1 MDLTIGKQGEK
12 TPFVQTGTVLP
23 KYLIKKPNAKNLLRG
38 QQMSTEQVFKAKL
51 KWPVSIKA
59 NGSSSD
65 GVTLN
70 LSTNGAYIRCVKPL
84 RLNEV
89 FDMTLQVPN
98 SDDSIEAE
106 VEVVLSNIYGPDD
119 DISPRGMIIR
129 FLDLADE
136 DRRII
141 AKAIFKHLESDKEK
155 IDPKKLQTLQ
165 TLTIDPN
172 EIDSEAA

>member
-1 MDLTIGKQGEK
+1 
-12 TPFVQTGTVLP
+12 
-23 KYLIKKPNAKNLLRG
+23 
-38 QQMSTEQVFKAKL
+38 MSTEQTVKAKL

-59 NGSSSD
+59 NGSSSE
-65 GVTLN
+65 GVTVN

-98 SDDSIEAE
+98 SDDSLETQ
-106 VEVVLSNIYGPDD
+106 VEVVLSNMYGPDD
-119 DISPRGMIIR
+119 EISPRGMIVR

-141 AKAIFKHLESDKEK
+141 AKAILKHLESDKEK
-155 IDPKKLQTLQ
+155 VDSKKLQTLQ

-172 EIDSEAA
+172 EIGSEAA

>member
-1 MDLTIGKQGEK
+1 MSIKQ
-12 TPFVQTGTVLP
+12 VV
-23 KYLIKKPNAKNLLRG
+23 
-38 QQMSTEQVFKAKL
+38 KAKL

-70 LSTNGAYIRCVKPL
+70 LSTNQAYIKCAKPL

-98 SDDSIEAE
+98 SDDSIEVK

-119 DISPRGMIIR
+119 DISPRGMIVR
-129 FLDLADE
+129 FLEISSE
-136 DRRII
+136 DRKIM
-141 AKAIFKHLESDKEK
+141 AKAILQQLQSDNEE
-155 IDPKKLQTLQ
+155 IDSKQLKALK
-165 TLTIDPN
+165 TLTIDPK
-172 EIDSEAA
+172 EIGPKPA

>member
-1 MDLTIGKQGEK
+1 
-12 TPFVQTGTVLP
+12 
-23 KYLIKKPNAKNLLRG
+23 
-38 QQMSTEQVFKAKL
+38 MSREQVVKAKL
-51 KWPVSIKA
+51 KWPVSMKA

-70 LSTNGAYIRCVKPL
+70 LSTNGAYIKCAKPL

-89 FDMTLQVPN
+89 FAMTLQVPN

-106 VEVVLSNIYGPDD
+106 VEVVFSNIYGPDD
-119 DISPRGMIIR
+119 DISPRGMIVR
-129 FLDLADE
+129 FLDLADK

-141 AKAIFKHLESDKEK
+141 AKGIFQQLQSDNAE
-155 IDPKKLQTLQ
+155 IDPKNLQTLQ

-172 EIDSEAA
+172 EPGSEGT

>member
-1 MDLTIGKQGEK
+1 
-12 TPFVQTGTVLP
+12 
-23 KYLIKKPNAKNLLRG
+23 
-38 QQMSTEQVFKAKL
+38 MSTEQAIKAKL
-51 KWPVSIKA
+51 KWLVSIKD
-59 NGSSSD
+59 NGNSSE

-70 LSTNGAYIRCVKPL
+70 LSTNQAYIRCAKPL

-119 DISPRGMIIR
+119 EISPRGMIVR
-129 FLDLADE
+129 FLEISSE

-141 AKAIFKHLESDKEK
+141 AKAIFKHLESDKETV
-155 IDPKKLQTLQ
+155 DPKKLQTLQ

>member
-1 MDLTIGKQGEK
+1 
-12 TPFVQTGTVLP
+12 
-23 KYLIKKPNAKNLLRG
+23 
-38 QQMSTEQVFKAKL
+38 MSSEQAIKAKL

-59 NGSSSD
+59 NGSSSE

-70 LSTNGAYIRCVKPL
+70 LSTNQAYIKCAKPL

-89 FDMTLQVPN
+89 FDMTLRVPN
-98 SDDSIEAE
+98 SDDSIEVQ

-119 DISPRGMIIR
+119 EISPRGMIVH

-136 DRRII
+136 DRRTI

-155 IDPKKLQTLQ
+155 VDPKKLQTLQ
-165 TLTIDPN
+165 TLTIEPD

>member
-1 MDLTIGKQGEK
+1 MDLTIGKQRK
-12 TPFVQTGTVLP
+12 NTPFTQSGTVFP

-38 QQMSTEQVFKAKL
+38 QQMSTEQVVKAKL

-59 NGSSSD
+59 NGTSSD

-70 LSTNGAYIRCVKPL
+70 LSTNQAYIRCAKPL
-84 RLNEV
+84 RLYEV
-89 FDMTLQVPN
+89 LDVILKVPDT
-98 SDDSIEAE
+98 DDSIEVE
-106 VEVVLSNIYGPDD
+106 VEVVFSNIYGPDD
-119 DISPRGMIIR
+119 DISPRGMIVR

>member
-1 MDLTIGKQGEK
+1 
-12 TPFVQTGTVLP
+12 
-23 KYLIKKPNAKNLLRG
+23 
-38 QQMSTEQVFKAKL
+38 MSTEQAVKAKL

-70 LSTNGAYIRCVKPL
+70 LSTNQAHIRCVKPL
-84 RLNEV
+84 SLNEV

-119 DISPRGMIIR
+119 EISPRGMIVR
-129 FLDLADE
+129 FLELSSE
-136 DRRII
+136 DRRNI
-141 AKAIFKHLESDKEK
+141 AKAIFQQLESDNVE
-155 IDPKKLQTLQ
+155 IDPKNLQTLQ
-165 TLTIDPN
+165 TLIIEP
-172 EIDSEAA
+172 EQVEAVTK

>member
-1 MDLTIGKQGEK
+1 
-12 TPFVQTGTVLP
+12 
-23 KYLIKKPNAKNLLRG
+23 
-38 QQMSTEQVFKAKL
+38 MSTEQVVKAKL

-70 LSTNGAYIRCVKPL
+70 LSTNQAYIKCAKPL

-98 SDDSIEAE
+98 SDDSIEVQ

-119 DISPRGMIIR
+119 DISPRGMIVR
-129 FLDLADE
+129 FLEISSE
-136 DRRII
+136 DRKIM
-141 AKAIFKHLESDKEK
+141 AKAILQQLQSDNEE
-155 IDPKKLQTLQ
+155 IDSKQLKALK
-165 TLTIDPN
+165 TLTIDQKAIGPPP
-172 EIDSEAA
+172 A

>member
-1 MDLTIGKQGEK
+1 
-12 TPFVQTGTVLP
+12 
-23 KYLIKKPNAKNLLRG
+23 
-38 QQMSTEQVFKAKL
+38 MSREQVVKAKL

-59 NGSSSD
+59 NGSSSE
-65 GVTLN
+65 GVTLT
-70 LSTNGAYIRCVKPL
+70 LSTNGAYIRCAKPL

-98 SDDSIEAE
+98 SDDSIETQ
-106 VEVVLSNIYGPDD
+106 VEVVLSNMYGPDD
-119 DISPRGMIIR
+119 EISPRGMIVR

-155 IDPKKLQTLQ
+155 LDPKKLQTLQ
-165 TLTIDPN
+165 TLTINPN
-172 EIDSEAA
+172 EIVSEAA

>member
-1 MDLTIGKQGEK
+1 MKL
-12 TPFVQTGTVLP
+12 
-23 KYLIKKPNAKNLLRG
+23 
-38 QQMSTEQVFKAKL
+38 L
-51 KWPVSIKA
+51 KWHVSIKA

-65 GVTLN
+65 GVTIN

-98 SDDSIEAE
+98 SDDSIEVQ
-106 VEVVLSNIYGPDD
+106 VEVVLSNMYGSDD
-119 DISPRGMIIR
+119 EISPRGMIVR

-141 AKAIFKHLESDKEK
+141 AKAIFKHLESDNEK
-155 IDPKKLQTLQ
+155 VDPKKLQTLQ

-172 EIDSEAA
+172 EIGSEAA

>member
-1 MDLTIGKQGEK
+1 M
-12 TPFVQTGTVLP
+12 
-23 KYLIKKPNAKNLLRG
+23 
-38 QQMSTEQVFKAKL
+38 
-51 KWPVSIKA
+51 
-59 NGSSSD
+59 
-65 GVTLN
+65 
-70 LSTNGAYIRCVKPL
+70 STNGAYIRCVKPL
-84 RLNEV
+84 RLNEIL
-89 FDMTLQVPN
+89 DMTLQVPN

-106 VEVVLSNIYGPDD
+106 VEVVLSNMYGPDD
-119 DISPRGMIIR
+119 EISPRGMIVR

>member
-1 MDLTIGKQGEK
+1 
-12 TPFVQTGTVLP
+12 
-23 KYLIKKPNAKNLLRG
+23 
-38 QQMSTEQVFKAKL
+38 MSKEQAVKAKL

-59 NGSSSD
+59 NGSSSE

-70 LSTNGAYIRCVKPL
+70 LSTNQAYIRCAKPL

-89 FDMTLQVPN
+89 FDMILQVPN

-119 DISPRGMIIR
+119 EISPRGMIVR

-141 AKAIFKHLESDKEK
+141 AKAIFKQLESDNVE

-172 EIDSEAA
+172 EIGSGAA

>member
-1 MDLTIGKQGEK
+1 
-12 TPFVQTGTVLP
+12 
-23 KYLIKKPNAKNLLRG
+23 
-38 QQMSTEQVFKAKL
+38 MSTEQVVKAKL
-51 KWPVSIKA
+51 KLPVSIKA
-59 NGSSSD
+59 NGNSSD

-70 LSTNGAYIRCVKPL
+70 LSTNGAYIKCAKPL

-98 SDDSIEAE
+98 SNDSIEAE
-106 VEVVLSNIYGPDD
+106 VEVVLSNVYGPDD
-119 DISPRGMIIR
+119 EISPRGMIVR

>member
-1 MDLTIGKQGEK
+1 
-12 TPFVQTGTVLP
+12 
-23 KYLIKKPNAKNLLRG
+23 
-38 QQMSTEQVFKAKL
+38 MSREQVVKAKL

-59 NGSSSD
+59 NGSSSE
-65 GVTLN
+65 GVTLT
-70 LSTNGAYIRCVKPL
+70 LSTNGAHIRCAKPL

-98 SDDSIEAE
+98 SDDSIETQ
-106 VEVVLSNIYGPDD
+106 VEVVLSNMYGPDD
-119 DISPRGMIIR
+119 EISPRGMIVR

-155 IDPKKLQTLQ
+155 LDPKKLQTLQ

-172 EIDSEAA
+172 EIASEAA

>member
-1 MDLTIGKQGEK
+1 
-12 TPFVQTGTVLP
+12 
-23 KYLIKKPNAKNLLRG
+23 
-38 QQMSTEQVFKAKL
+38 MSTKQVVKAKL
-51 KWPVSIKA
+51 KWSVSIKA
-59 NGSSSD
+59 NGSSSE

-70 LSTNGAYIRCVKPL
+70 LSTNQAYIGCAKPP

-119 DISPRGMIIR
+119 EISPRGMIVR
-129 FLDLADE
+129 FLGLADE

-141 AKAIFKHLESDKEK
+141 AKAIFKHLESDKQNV
-155 IDPKKLQTLQ
+155 DPKKLQTLQ

-172 EIDSEAA
+172 ETGSEAALT

>member
-1 MDLTIGKQGEK
+1 
-12 TPFVQTGTVLP
+12 
-23 KYLIKKPNAKNLLRG
+23 
-38 QQMSTEQVFKAKL
+38 MSREHVVKAKL
-51 KWPVSIKA
+51 KWPVSIKV
-59 NGSSSD
+59 NGSSSE

-70 LSTNGAYIRCVKPL
+70 LSTNGAYIRCAKPP

-98 SDDSIEAE
+98 SDDSIETQ
-106 VEVVLSNIYGPDD
+106 VEVVLSNMYGPDD
-119 DISPRGMIIR
+119 EISPRGMIVR

-155 IDPKKLQTLQ
+155 VDPKKLQTLQ

-172 EIDSEAA
+172 EIGSEAA